1 MKDNRCLHVA
11 LELAEKDRDAA
22 LARCRQAAQTLERHR
37 LQAQQLRDYRADY
50 LARWNGQFQQRG
62 TVEIMRC
69 YRDFMARLD
78 QAIAQQALV
87 VQQAEWQLEHSRLHL
102 LEQERRAAAIRKL
115 LEKRAAEQALAAQRR
130 EQKHTDEQAS
140 RIAWNQRL
148 ESAGIFAAAD
158 IAPLAA

>member
-1 MKDNRCLHVA
+1 MKDSRSLHLA
-11 LELAEKDRDAA
+11 LELAEKDRDVA
-22 LARCRQAAQTLERHR
+22 LARCQQAAQALERQR

-50 LARWNGQFQQRG
+50 LARWNGQFQRRG

-87 VQQAEWQLEHSRLHL
+87 LQQAQWQHEQARLQL

-140 RIAWNQRL
+140 RLAWNQRADASGL
-148 ESAGIFAAAD
+148 VGAGIV
-158 IAPLAA
+158 PLAA